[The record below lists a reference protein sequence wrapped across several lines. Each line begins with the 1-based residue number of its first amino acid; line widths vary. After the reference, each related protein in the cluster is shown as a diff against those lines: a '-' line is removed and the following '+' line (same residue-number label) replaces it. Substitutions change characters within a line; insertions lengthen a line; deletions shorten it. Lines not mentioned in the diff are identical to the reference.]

1 MGKMKELYM
10 EMLQKE
16 MDNTQLHVPLQEE
29 PTQIDIQC
37 PNCFKK
43 KLVLYTITDIKC
55 ETGCGHEFVLVD
67 AQTVRFK

>member
-16 MDNTQLHVPLQEE
+16 MENTQLHIPLQEE
-29 PTQIDIQC
+29 PTQIDILC
-37 PNCFKK
+37 PNCMKN
-43 KLVLYTITDIKC
+43 KLVFHTITDINCKN
-55 ETGCGHEFVLVD
+55 CGHEFVLVD